1 VVKAID
7 VEIAGMTLRLKSSH
21 DEATVHDL
29 VRYVDHR
36 IQEALPLTKNASLQ
50 TAALLACLNIAEE
63 LILLKRKA
71 QAELNRVE
79 SKAQR
84 ILQHLEN
91 SQTSRSVE
99 LSEVALAAPSSS
111 PHA

>member
-1 VVKAID
+1 VVKTLD

-36 IQEALPLTKNASLQ
+36 IHEALPLTKNASLQ

-71 QAELNRVE
+71 NAELNRVE
-79 SKAQR
+79 TKAQR
-84 ILQHLEN
+84 ILHHLEN
-91 SQTSRSVE
+91 SQTPRSNE
-99 LSEVALAAPSSS
+99 TNEAPIVATPAN
-111 PHA
+111 